1 MDNPQAR
8 EQLYQRSSQTVV
20 KVLGPAT
27 GFTSWG
33 SDKKTEDLQESDW
46 KFIRTLLQNSHRT
59 GEVET
64 LGGRTHTH
72 IQTNV
77 CTRTQEKGAGTP
89 QETEPDSS
97 VSVWETPA
105 EAWVDSGLP
114 LVKGN

>member
-1 MDNPQAR
+1 M
-8 EQLYQRSSQTVV
+8 

-46 KFIRTLLQNSHRT
+46 KFSRTLLQNSHRT
-59 GEVET
+59 GEIET

-72 IQTNV
+72 THIHTNV

-97 VSVWETPA
+97 VSVWETTA
-105 EAWVDSGLP
+105 EAWV
-114 LVKGN
+114 VFCIYFK